1 MRQAV
6 AMNRPKRVPLE
17 VSGGVNLANLKAIA
31 ATGIDYISVG
41 ALTKSLRAIDL
52 SLLVERVL

>member
-1 MRQAV
+1 M
-6 AMNRPKRVPLE
+6 
-17 VSGGVNLANLKAIA
+17 SGGVNLANLKAIA